1 MGGIYMQKDELTT
14 AATFTFFFMAAYFG
28 KYLKE
33 TEVIKPRAFFAEVL
47 LSIASCGLAYWF
59 GMGQELSIQW
69 FMVFGI
75 GCGLGYIQLAKF
87 LAQQWKMLKG

>member
-1 MGGIYMQKDELTT
+1 MMHKDELTT
-14 AATFTFFFMAAYFG
+14 AVTFTFFFMAAYFG

-33 TEVIKPRAFFAEVL
+33 TEEIKPRLFFAEVL

-59 GMGQELSIQW
+59 GLGQGLSFEW
-69 FMVFGI
+69 FMAFGI

-87 LAQQWKMLKG
+87 LAQQWRVIKGL

>member
-1 MGGIYMQKDELTT
+1 MGGIYMAKDELTT
-14 AATFTFFFMAAYFG
+14 AVTFTFFFMAAYFG

-47 LSIASCGLAYWF
+47 LAIASCGLAYWA
-59 GMGQELSIQW
+59 GLGQGLSVAW

-75 GCGLGYIQLAKF
+75 GSGLGYIQLAKF
-87 LAQQWKMLKG
+87 LSQQWKALKG